1 MAHYQRLLL
10 IANPNL
16 KEAPA
21 LLRAIALARASG
33 AMLDVRA
40 FIEPA
45 PMAHVWEENRDE
57 ESDQRY
63 QRHYLHWR
71 DQTLQ
76 RLNAQGLEVNVQVV
90 FTCDSLL
97 DIVKCVEELKP
108 DLVIKDVTVDPVLGR
123 VFVTPLDYHL
133 LRGCPVALHLVNQV
147 HDELPHQIVAAVDL
161 FDTVTQ
167 IRDVN
172 DAIIQAAHTL
182 AVQCDASLHLLYAY
196 DLSPAFN
203 GDTPLITG
211 CWNVAFMDE
220 LRASLYQA
228 FNTLAERYGIAPERR
243 HFFMGLP
250 MPVISAF
257 VDDYQADVVVMGTLH
272 RVGTNRFI
280 GSTMERALYSLQGS
294 ILAVRQSDSFVEE
307 KM

>member
-57 ESDQRY
+57 EGDQRY

-90 FTCDSLL
+90 FTCDPLL

-294 ILAVRQSDSFVEE
+294 ILAVRQSDSCVEE
-307 KM
+307 NM